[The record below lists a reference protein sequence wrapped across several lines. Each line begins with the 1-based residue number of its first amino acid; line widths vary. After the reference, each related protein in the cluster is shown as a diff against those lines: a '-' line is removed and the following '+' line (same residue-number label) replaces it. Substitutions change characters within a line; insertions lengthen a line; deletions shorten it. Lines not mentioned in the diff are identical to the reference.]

1 MIKRRQSSSTRVL
14 HLSQEE
20 FEQLPLG
27 AEPETID
34 AMLKTDSPLPAG
46 LSAGD
51 TAQLMLL
58 KTKLKGISRKQAE
71 GDFICDM
78 QQILQFLEGDT
89 MGQKKEICL
98 LVMYKIERFLL
109 KPGVGDQKLQLALKL
124 LSPLFGMNED
134 VTRTVINLC
143 MREHKQIGRV
153 GRLMLR
159 TYRYLFKKP

>member
-27 AEPETID
+27 AEPESID
-34 AMLKTDSPLPAG
+34 HMLKADSPLPAG
-46 LSAGD
+46 LSASD
-51 TAQLMLL
+51 TAQLMVL
-58 KTKLKGISRKQAE
+58 KTKLKGITRKQSEAQ
-71 GDFICDM
+71 FISDM
-78 QQILQFLEGDT
+78 EQILQFLEGDT
-89 MGQKKEICL
+89 VGERKSICL
-98 LVMYKIERFLL
+98 YVMYKIERFLL
-109 KPGVGDQKLQLALKL
+109 KPGVGDQKLQLAVKL
-124 LSPLFGMNED
+124 LCPLFGRDED
-134 VTRTVINLC
+134 VTKTVIELC